1 MNPLR
6 RLVLW
11 SSRNAWL
18 SQTLPRY
25 RFVQR
30 AVRRF
35 MPGEELE
42 AALAESR
49 RLADSGASTVL
60 TLLGENTATAEE
72 ARAVV
77 DEYLRILEEAE
88 ARALDAQISIKP
100 TQLGLELSES
110 TAYEHADRLARRAEE
125 TENFLWIDMEG
136 SAYTD
141 VTLDLFRRLRDRH
154 QNVGVCLQAYL
165 YRTREDL
172 DRLLPLDPAIRL
184 VKGAYAEPPAIAFP
198 KKRDVD
204 ASYLELARRLLD
216 HRRER
221 GAGFAAFGTHDP
233 TMTRRVRAEAT
244 ERGLDS
250 AGYELEMLFGIGRAK
265 QRRLLAEGA
274 RLRVLISYGEAWFP
288 WYMRRLAERPANL
301 WFVLRSVV
309 PR

>member
-6 RLVLW
+6 RLFLW

-49 RLADSGASTVL
+49 RLADSGASTLL

-88 ARALDAQISIKP
+88 ARALDAQISIKL
-100 TQLGLELSES
+100 TQLGLDLSES

-154 QNVGVCLQAYL
+154 RNVGVCLQAYL

-233 TMTRRVRAEAT
+233 TMIRRVRAEAT
-244 ERGLDS
+244 EQGLDS
-250 AGYELEMLFGIGRAK
+250 AGYEFEMLFGIGRAE

-274 RLRVLISYGEAWFP
+274 GLRVLISYGEAWFP